1 LIKLADQPK
10 RVKSYFEAKPIQ
22 YASEKT
28 GELTRRLIKQY

>member
-1 LIKLADQPK
+1 LADQPK

-28 GELTRRLIKQY
+28 G